1 MSQSQQHP
9 RPDPVTTESQPPL
22 IREGL
27 KPIALSLGVGAIG
40 GAVFA
45 VIGVPLA
52 WMLGPMV
59 VNIVASVRGVPV
71 LVPHGVRAVTL
82 CLIGVFLG
90 GSFSPDLLARAGEW
104 TLSFSLMA
112 IFIPLITLVAG
123 VYYVRVAGF
132 DRPTAMFSGAPGTLT
147 AMVIIG
153 GESGADERMIALTQG
168 LRVVIVVFFMPLL
181 VTLVL
186 TAGPS
191 SASFLPEGGPFA
203 WTEFVLLAVAAL
215 VGLGL
220 ARAFNLPASAMTG
233 AMLASAGLYLSG
245 MVSWRPP
252 DLVLWVCLWVLGS
265 AIGSRFS
272 TVTAET
278 FYRVSRHA
286 IAVTALV
293 MIVSA
298 GFAVL
303 VSAVTGVPFLTAFLS
318 FTPGG
323 VAEMCLIAIA
333 FDIDPAFVAMH
344 HLVRIVILITAAPFA
359 AKWIQ
364 ANTS

>member
-1 MSQSQQHP
+1 MSEPQ
-9 RPDPVTTESQPPL
+9 PDSDTTETQPPL
-22 IREGL
+22 TREGF
-27 KPIALSLGVGAIG
+27 KPIALSLGVGAMG

-45 VIGVPLA
+45 ALSVPLA

-59 VNIVASVRGVPV
+59 VNIVASVRGAPV
-71 LVPHGVRAVTL
+71 LVPHGVRVVTL
-82 CLIGVFLG
+82 CIIGVFLG

-104 TLSFSLMA
+104 ALSFSLMA
-112 IFIPLITLVAG
+112 VFIPLITLVAG
-123 VYYVRVAGF
+123 GYYVYVAGF

-168 LRVVIVVFFMPLL
+168 LRVVIVVFLMPLL
-181 VTLVL
+181 VTLAL
-186 TAGPS
+186 STGPS
-191 SASFLPEGGPFA
+191 SASVLPEGGPFQWIELVFLFIA
-203 WTEFVLLAVAAL
+203 AV

-220 ARAFNLPASAMTG
+220 ARTFKLPASAMTG
-233 AMLASAGLYLSG
+233 AMLTSAGLYLSG
-245 MVSWRPP
+245 VVSWRPP

-293 MIVSA
+293 MAVSA
-298 GFAVL
+298 AFAVL
-303 VSAVTGVPFLTAFLS
+303 VSALTGVAFLTALLS

-333 FDIDPAFVAMH
+333 FDIDPAFVALH
-344 HLVRIVILITAAPFA
+344 HLVRIVILITTAPFA

-364 ANTS
+364 ARLS

>member
-1 MSQSQQHP
+1 MSPLSQPQP
-9 RPDPVTTESQPPL
+9 APDGAETQPPL
-22 IREGL
+22 TRDGL
-27 KPIALSLGVGAIG
+27 KPIVLSLGVGAVG

-45 VIGVPLA
+45 VMGVPLA

-71 LVPHGVRAVTL
+71 LVPHGVRVVTL
-82 CLIGVFLG
+82 CIIGVFLG
-90 GSFSPDLLARAGEW
+90 GSFSPDLLSRAGEW
-104 TLSFSLMA
+104 TLSFSLMV

-168 LRVVIVVFFMPLL
+168 LRVVIVVFAMPLL
-181 VTLVL
+181 VALVL
-186 TAGPS
+186 TTGPS
-191 SASFLPEGGPFA
+191 SVSVLPEGGPFV
-203 WTEFVLLAVAAL
+203 WTEFALLTAAAL

-220 ARAFNLPASAMTG
+220 ARTFKLPASAMTG
-233 AMLASAGLYLSG
+233 AMLTSAGLYLSG
-245 MVSWRPP
+245 VVSWRPP
-252 DLVLWVCLWVLGS
+252 DVVLWVCLWVLGS

-272 TVTAET
+272 TVTAQT
-278 FYRVSRHA
+278 FFRVSRHA

-293 MIVSA
+293 MVVSA
-298 GFAVL
+298 GFAML
-303 VSAVTGVPFLTAFLS
+303 VSALTGVPFLTALLS

-359 AKWIQ
+359 ARWIQ
-364 ANTS
+364 SRLS